1 MERRLPLVI
10 AVFCVLLGIGVWL
23 YRAQGTS
30 AANRGPTPPGSTVV
44 RNAWTLGRQVPLKGR
59 QRIKMAD
66 PRNPGGI
73 IEVTAEVLQS
83 RDGHMRIEYL
93 SEPLEGSRI
102 WENSERTYRYNP
114 KRSRLTVAQKQGT
127 AQEQVERELA
137 LLEKNYTAAVVGTD
151 QTAERPVWVVELK
164 PVHPLDRWKRLAVDQ
179 EKWTI
184 LENEDIGAQ
193 GLLRRTR
200 FIEVEYLDP
209 TAALPANEFQ
219 PPASLLA
226 KAEGAPEGSARFT
239 DLTAL
244 TRLVGFRVR
253 APQELPKGFVFHGA
267 YQVSCICGLDHR
279 AVRLE
284 YSDGLN
290 HISLF
295 EAGHPE
301 CTAPKGKFK
310 GPAPLAVNLTRNG
323 VYYWAYGA
331 LPREELKALLENTA
345 RS

>member
-10 AVFCVLLGIGVWL
+10 AGLLVLFGIGAWF
-23 YRAQGTS
+23 YRAQGTN
-30 AANRGPTPPGSTVV
+30 AASGGPAPPGSTVV
-44 RNAWTLGRQVPLKGR
+44 RNVWTLGRKVPLQGR

-66 PRNPGGI
+66 PRKAGDS

-83 RDGHMRIEYL
+83 PDGQMRIEYL
-93 SEPLEGSRI
+93 SEPLEGYRI

-127 AQEQVERELA
+127 AEEQAERELA
-137 LLEKNYTAAVVGTD
+137 LLEKNYPARVVGAD

-209 TAALPANEFQ
+209 AETLPASEFQ

-226 KAEGAPEGSARFT
+226 TGEGAPEGSARFK
-239 DLTAL
+239 DLGAL

-253 APQELPKGFVFHGA
+253 APQELPKGFVFQGA
-267 YQVSCICGLDHR
+267 YQVSCICGLNHR

-295 EAGHPE
+295 EAGHRE

-310 GPAPLAVNLTRNG
+310 GPAPLAVNLTQDG

-331 LPREELKALLENTA
+331 LPREELKALLENAA